1 MNKAILMGRLTRDP
15 EIRYTSGE
23 KVMAV
28 ASYTL
33 AVERRYKKDG
43 EATADFLRCTAF
55 GKAAEVAE
63 KYFYKGIRIIVIGRL
78 QTGSY
83 TNQEGQKVY
92 TTDVIVEQQEFAE
105 SRKNNEVP
113 SEANPG
119 TEADPEG
126 FMDIPEGMDE
136 ELPFR

>member
-1 MNKAILMGRLTRDP
+1 M
-15 EIRYTSGE
+15 
-23 KVMAV
+23 
-28 ASYTL
+28 
-33 AVERRYKKDG
+33 
-43 EATADFLRCTAF
+43 
-55 GKAAEVAE
+55 
-63 KYFYKGIRIIVIGRL
+63 
-78 QTGSY
+78 
-83 TNQEGQKVY
+83 
-92 TTDVIVEQQEFAE
+92 IVEQQEFAE